1 MENDEQVAVPEVA
14 LEEQVELTLEEQAPE
29 PEQID
34 WKAEAL
40 KQKAINQR
48 LNKKIDLPTKKE
60 VPDDIRKTVEQ
71 LSLAEKK
78 RQFGYEHGLSPEETD
93 AVFVFSPN
101 PTKETLA
108 HPFVEGGLAKLRSK
122 KRVEENTPSSSR
134 GGRPLVFKADATL
147 AEKQAAHEAWTKSWT
162 PKR

>member
-1 MENDEQVAVPEVA
+1 MENDEVIVPEA
-14 LEEQVELTLEEQAPE
+14 EEQVELTLEEQAPE
-29 PEQID
+29 PEEEKD

-48 LNKKIDLPTKKE
+48 LNKRIDLPTKKD

-78 RQFGYEHGLSPEETD
+78 RQFGYEHGLSPDETD
-93 AVFVFSPN
+93 AVFTFTPN

-108 HPFVEGGLAKLRSK
+108 NPFVEGGLAKLRSK
-122 KRVEENTPSSSR
+122 KRVDENTPSSSR
-134 GGRPLVFKADATL
+134 GGRPLVIKADATP
-147 AEKQAAHEAWTKSWT
+147 AEKQAAHEAWTRGWT